1 MHHFPFSP
9 GATGGQVHTKSS
21 NVLAESV
28 PIYEMFIAVVSHR
41 LNSPDVFRRIGCS
54 LVFRVLEADD
64 QRRGVYSGGYG
75 DDAAVQPENV
85 QLSH

>member
-28 PIYEMFIAVVSHR
+28 PIYKMFIAVVSHR
-41 LNSPDVFRRIGCS
+41 QNSPDVFRRIGRS

-64 QRRGVYSGGYG
+64 QRRRVYSGGYG
-75 DDAAVQPENV
+75 DGAAVQPENI